1 MKMIDK
7 YELKEK
13 LENGVVIVTFE
24 KLDGTIREMRCTL
37 NADMMPKQLLREEG
51 DESKRTTRENVQV
64 VYDLAAGG
72 WRAFRIDSIKNVVYG

>member
-13 LENGVVIVTFE
+13 LENGVVTVTFE
-24 KLDGTIREMRCTL
+24 KLDGTLREMRCTL

-64 VYDLAAGG
+64 VYDLAEGG